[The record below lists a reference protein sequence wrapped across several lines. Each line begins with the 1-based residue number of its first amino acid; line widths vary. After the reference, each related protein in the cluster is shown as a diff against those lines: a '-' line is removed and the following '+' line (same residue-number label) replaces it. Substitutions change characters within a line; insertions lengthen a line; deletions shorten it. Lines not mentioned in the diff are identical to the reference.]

1 MNVLKDPFK
10 PLSQLAEIW
19 NIAWKE
25 AVSRVSKKTLETVV
39 ILLTMA
45 VIFTTFFAIQGVF
58 FFLLIYALT

>member
-1 MNVLKDPFK
+1 MTVLEDPFD
-10 PLSQLAEIW
+10 PLKQLTKTW
-19 NIAWKE
+19 NTAWKV
-25 AVSRVSKKTLETVV
+25 AADRVSKKTLETVV